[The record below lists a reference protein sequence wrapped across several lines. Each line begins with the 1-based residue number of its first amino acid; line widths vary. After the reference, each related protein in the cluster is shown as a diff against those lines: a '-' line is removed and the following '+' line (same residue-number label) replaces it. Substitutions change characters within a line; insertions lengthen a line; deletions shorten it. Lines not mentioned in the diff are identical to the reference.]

1 MIKVI
6 IDTDDDFHVKI
17 KGITITGSSE
27 VTFYSK
33 KDFNDAIKK
42 AKITYV
48 KQSKENY
55 AAEFLY
61 KLKNGISCGL
71 GNYSLSIEEV
81 ESPKFFILEYSSHE
95 RYQWLLTEKLTKK
108 KTIAFLKEK
117 LDSKDINEL
126 AFSYK
131 HIKLG
136 EVF

>member
-17 KGITITGSSE
+17 KGITITGRDE

-33 KDFNDAIKK
+33 KDFNNAVKN
-42 AKITYV
+42 AKITYA
-48 KQSKENY
+48 KPSKEDY

-71 GNYSLSIEEV
+71 GNYSLFIEEV
-81 ESPKFFILEYSSHE
+81 ETPKFFILEYSSHE
-95 RYQWLLTEKLTKK
+95 RYRWLLAEKLTKK
-108 KTIAFLKEK
+108 KTIAFLEEK
-117 LDSKDINEL
+117 LAGENINEL

-131 HIKLG
+131 RIKLG
-136 EVF
+136 EVI